1 MCMSIPISLSNDKV
15 LEIKIK
21 KNKRAKH
28 LWLKADIYGV
38 YVVAPL
44 NYSMKKIHNFI
55 QNKRKWILKTSEY
68 YRKLREGYGEENLA
82 INTIPFL
89 GTTYGLQVVKDTTSS
104 SSSSSS
110 TVISDN
116 LKLITFHVTDRRK
129 YKHNI
134 KEWYRR
140 QTAQIVAEHL
150 PVISKKLDL
159 HYNKVSIKSQT
170 SRWGSCS
177 KNRNLNFNLLLAAL
191 PIKVIDY
198 VITHELIHLIELNH
212 SKRFWNL
219 VASAYPEYKK
229 YKEWLNRYG
238 PLIKIA
244 RYY

>member
-1 MCMSIPISLSNDKV
+1 MSIPISLSNSKV
-15 LEIKIK
+15 LDVKIK
-21 KNKRAKH
+21 KNKRVKH
-28 LWLKADIYGV
+28 LWLKADVYGV
-38 YVVAPL
+38 YAVVPL
-44 NYSMKKIHNFI
+44 DYSLEKIHNFI
-55 QNKRKWILKTSEY
+55 ESKKKWILKTSEY

-82 INTIPFL
+82 INTISFL
-89 GTTYGLQVVKDTTSS
+89 GAIYRLQVVKDT
-104 SSSSSS
+104 SSSS

-116 LKLITFHVTDRRK
+116 LKVITFHVTDRRK
-129 YKHNI
+129 YKCDI

-140 QTAQIVAEHL
+140 QTARILAERL

-177 KNRNLNFNLLLAAL
+177 KKRNLNFNLLLAAV

-198 VITHELIHLIELNH
+198 VITHELIHLVELNH
-212 SKRFWNL
+212 SKRFWSL
-219 VASAYPEYKK
+219 VGSAYPEYKK
-229 YKEWLNRYG
+229 YREWLNRYG

>member
-1 MCMSIPISLSNDKV
+1 MFIPISLSNGKV

-21 KNKRAKH
+21 KSKRVKH
-28 LWLKADIYGV
+28 LWLKADVYGV
-38 YVVAPL
+38 YVVVPL
-44 NYSMKKIHNFI
+44 NYSIEKIHDFI
-55 QNKRKWILKTSEY
+55 ESKKKWILKTSEY
-68 YRKLREGYGEENLA
+68 YKILREGYGEGNLA
-82 INTIPFL
+82 INTISFL
-89 GTTYGLQVVKDTTSS
+89 GAIYRLQIVKDTSP
-104 SSSSSS
+104 S

-129 YKHNI
+129 YKYDI

-140 QTAQIVAEHL
+140 QTAQIVAERL
-150 PVISKKLDL
+150 PIISRKLDL
-159 HYNKVSIKSQT
+159 QYNKVSIKSQT

-177 KNRNLNFNLLLAAL
+177 KKRNLNFNLLLAAV

-198 VITHELIHLIELNH
+198 VLTHELIHLIELNH
-212 SKRFWNL
+212 SKRFWSL

-229 YKEWLNRYG
+229 YREWLNRYG

>member
-1 MCMSIPISLSNDKV
+1 MSIPISLLDGKV
-15 LEIKIK
+15 LDVKIK
-21 KNKRAKH
+21 KNKRVKH

-38 YVVAPL
+38 YAVVPL
-44 NYSMKKIHNFI
+44 DYSIEKIHNFI
-55 QNKRKWILKTSEY
+55 ESKKKWILKTSEY

-82 INTIPFL
+82 INTISFL
-89 GTTYGLQVVKDTTSS
+89 GAIYRLQIVKDTSP
-104 SSSSSS
+104 S

-116 LKLITFHVTDRRK
+116 LKVITFHVTDRRK
-129 YKHNI
+129 YKYDI

-140 QTAQIVAEHL
+140 QTAQIVSERL
-150 PVISKKLDL
+150 PVISRKLDL
-159 HYNKVSIKSQT
+159 HYHSVSIKSQT

-177 KNRNLNFNLLLAAL
+177 KNRNLNFNLLLAAV

-212 SKRFWNL
+212 SKRFWSL

-229 YKEWLNRYG
+229 YREWLNRYG
-238 PLIKIA
+238 PLIKIT

>member
-1 MCMSIPISLSNDKV
+1 MYMSIPISLSNGKV

-21 KNKRAKH
+21 KNKRVKH
-28 LWLKADIYGV
+28 LWLKADVYGI
-38 YVVAPL
+38 YVVVPL
-44 NYSMKKIHNFI
+44 NYSIEKIHNFI
-55 QNKRKWILKTSEY
+55 ESKKKWILKTSEY
-68 YRKLREGYGEENLA
+68 YKKLREGYGEENLA
-82 INTIPFL
+82 INTISFL
-89 GTTYGLQVVKDTTSS
+89 GAIYRLQIVKDT
-104 SSSSSS
+104 SSS

-129 YKHNI
+129 YKYDI

-140 QTAQIVAEHL
+140 QTAQIVAERL
-150 PVISKKLDL
+150 PMISRKLDL

-177 KNRNLNFNLLLAAL
+177 KKRNLNFNLLLAAV

-198 VITHELIHLIELNH
+198 VLTHELIHLIELNH
-212 SKRFWNL
+212 SKRFWSL

-229 YKEWLNRYG
+229 YREWLNRYG

-244 RYY
+244 RYYY